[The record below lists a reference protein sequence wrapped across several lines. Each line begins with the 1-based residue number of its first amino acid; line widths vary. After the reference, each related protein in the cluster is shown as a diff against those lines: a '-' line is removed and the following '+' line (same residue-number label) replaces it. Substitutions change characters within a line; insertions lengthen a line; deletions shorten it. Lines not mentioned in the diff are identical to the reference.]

1 MLPVLRRRKR
11 MRGERIIWFGLISR
25 NRYFYANRAWGRRLG
40 RWTWG
45 AAILVMSGVNAFS
58 ADRAHLDRCQ
68 DQLSACY
75 ESCKSK
81 GVSPKL
87 CSNSCT
93 TDQCGLPR
101 RESYGA
107 FLDRR
112 IEESAAPVSTSFTG
126 LRRMKGEANS
136 D

>member
-1 MLPVLRRRKR
+1 
-11 MRGERIIWFGLISR
+11 MRSERIIWFGLISR
-25 NRYFYANRAWGRRLG
+25 SRYFYAARAWGRRLG
-40 RWTWG
+40 CLTWG
-45 AAILVMSGVNAFS
+45 AAILLTLGVNAFA
-58 ADRAHLDRCQ
+58 ADRAHLDRCEE
-68 DQLSACY
+68 QLSACY
-75 ESCKSK
+75 ETCKSK

-112 IEESAAPVSTSFTG
+112 IEEKRRTSVNQVYWITTD
-126 LRRMKGEANS
+126 KG
-136 D
+136 